1 MLLFARRQDATKEG
15 EAMLTRKGGGTR
27 RTTVFTVLAAV
38 SVAAMLAAADAALAG
53 PDPLS
58 SSSSVTLQLRSSG
71 GLKLKPKTLA
81 LPVNPGSQLDP
92 TTGAGTIQTKGA
104 FKARQGGRK
113 TKVKITLLTFGAN
126 AYSEPGKMNAKVG
139 KKKVKGFAKLSGG
152 TLTRDGFGAKLDGVS
167 ARLSKKGA
175 KALKKALAPG
185 GGGKAKKASASAGGI
200 KAGKPLGT
208 VSVTSVPTT
217 VEVLPGGTLEFE
229 SNNGFGLKL
238 ALHCVN
244 AVPSDP
250 NVEIAVAPIA
260 PATEP
265 ATGLFIFPV
274 TGGSIAPDLSS
285 GKVTSAGGQKLVKN
299 MNGVFPNTPAGC
311 SEGPA
316 VGTTVTQTE
325 WEAEF
330 DIKAL
335 ATNTT
340 LPTGNIGFGAL
351 GPFNLAAATSSS
363 ADPSTKQV
371 TVTLA
376 PVRMDPLGAVVFNNV
391 FPNATGNPSFD
402 FLPGDLLG
410 WMSLTVT
417 TH

>member
-1 MLLFARRQDATKEG
+1 
-15 EAMLTRKGGGTR
+15 MLTRKGGGTR

-58 SSSSVTLQLRSSG
+58 SSSSVMLQLRSSG

-81 LPVNPGSQLDP
+81 LPVNNGSQLDP

-208 VSVTSVPTT
+208 VSLTSVPET
-217 VEVLPGGTLEFE
+217 VEVLPGGTLLFE
-229 SNNGFGLKL
+229 ADPLFAIKL
-238 ALHCVN
+238 ARHCVN
-244 AVPSDP
+244 ATLHIIDPSLP
-250 NVEIAVAPIA
+250 EAVTPIP

-265 ATGLFIFPV
+265 VLRFFYFPV
-274 TGGSIAPDLSS
+274 TGGSLAPDFS
-285 GKVTSAGGQKLVKN
+285 GGTVLSAGGQKLTKN
-299 MNGVFPNTPAGC
+299 DDGTFLTGC
-311 SEGPA
+311 ADAPP
-316 VGTTVTQTE
+316 VGTSVLQTDFQ
-325 WEAEF
+325 ANF
-330 DIKAL
+330 FVKAL
-335 ATNTT
+335 SATAT
-340 LPTGNIGFGAL
+340 LPTGPIGNAVL
-351 GPFNLAAATSSS
+351 GGLDLSAATTSADVNTKQLSVTDAPVMMSSLAA
-363 ADPSTKQV
+363 Q
-371 TVTLA
+371 TL
-376 PVRMDPLGAVVFNNV
+376 NTV
-391 FPNATGNPSFD
+391 FPNGSGIPSAD
-402 FLPGDLLG
+402 FAAGDSLG
-410 WMSLTVT
+410 HVSLNVT